1 MTQEIIKNS
10 WYPTGNAISNPEF
23 SKSTGSTLTPLIRF
37 LRQGGHTSS
46 ASIEPKQSRVL
57 ASLKARKSVSP
68 TAIFQAPTQ
77 VTQVPNP
84 FQFSV
89 VFKGTSKLKKA
100 SFNDQDILVNRPD
113 SFSQFAQF
121 VSIKLQKRGTQ
132 AIATYQLNAPDGSWD
147 SANNGTFQFV
157 LRKRQVSDTRG
168 NFARQTNLGQV
179 QFDLPPG
186 SGTPNPAPPI
196 GVDPINPNPPIP
208 NPNPPIPEPP
218 LPDPGPNQLP
228 TASATAPSVV
238 AGSSSYTFTV
248 NYTDDRGIN
257 VSSLGSNDI
266 RVTGPNSF
274 SPLATLINISAS
286 TNGTPRQAT
295 YQIDAPGGTWNAA
308 DNGTYSIIMRTDQ
321 VSDTN
326 GSFVQSGLLQS
337 FTVEL
342 NFSGVGG
349 RSNLLIES
357 TFDDGSLGTWKQ
369 ETSAPHSLQ
378 LVSSLTDPT
387 NQVAKFELRKDDPEV
402 GLGRRSE
409 VRASSDPIGSER
421 WYAFRVMLEPGYQ
434 NDPTSSEIVAQWHD
448 VPDRNLGE
456 NYRNPPLSL
465 VVRNGNWRV
474 RSRWDSKPLTVD
486 NTPEGSA
493 IVWEGAYQSGVW
505 TDWVFHVKW
514 SSGTDGLVEVWKDG
528 AKVGTQQGPSTYN
541 DQIGPYFKYGMYK
554 SDWNSSVNPT
564 PSIITTPRISYFD
577 EVRVGDAGA
586 TYEDVA
592 PTGE

>member
-1 MTQEIIKNS
+1 MTQEIIKNA

-23 SKSTGSTLTPLIRF
+23 SKSAGSTLTPLIRF
-37 LRQGGHTSS
+37 LRQGGHTPS

-57 ASLKARKSVSP
+57 ASLKARKSIGP

-77 VTQVPNP
+77 VTQVPNS

-89 VFKGTSKLKKA
+89 VFKSKSKLKKA

-121 VSIKLQKRGTQ
+121 VSIKLQKRGTR

-186 SGTPNPAPPI
+186 SGTPSPAPPI
-196 GVDPINPNPPIP
+196 GVDPINPDPPIP
-208 NPNPPIPEPP
+208 IPNPPIPEPP
-218 LPDPGPNQLP
+218 LPDPVPNQIP
-228 TASATAPSVV
+228 TASAISPSVV
-238 AGSSSYTFTV
+238 AGRSSSAFTV
-248 NYTDDRGIN
+248 TYTDDQGIN
-257 VSSLGSNDI
+257 VSSLDSNDI
-266 RVTGPNSF
+266 RITAPNGF
-274 SPLATLINISAS
+274 NQLATWLNTSVN
-286 TNGTPRQAT
+286 TNGTPRQVT
-295 YQIDAPGGTWNAA
+295 YQLNAPGGTWNAA
-308 DNGTYSIIMRTDQ
+308 DNGTYSITMQTDQ

-337 FTVEL
+337 FTVNL
-342 NFSGVGG
+342 TDPVVVD

-357 TFDDGSLGTWKQ
+357 TFDSGGLGTWRR
-369 ETSAPHSLQ
+369 ETSAPHSVQ
-378 LVSSLTDPT
+378 VVNSLTDPT

-409 VRASSDPIGSER
+409 LTRISDPIGSNR
-421 WYAFRVMLEPGYQ
+421 WYGFRIMLEPGYQ
-434 NDPTSSEIVAQWHD
+434 DDPSSYEIVAQWHD

-456 NYRNPPLSL
+456 SYRNPPLAL
-465 VVRNGNWRV
+465 FVRNGNWRV
-474 RSRWDSKPLTVD
+474 RSRWDSKPLTVG
-486 NTPEGSA
+486 NIPEGRA
-493 IVWEGAYQSGVW
+493 IVWEGPYQAGVW

-528 AKVGTQQGPSTYN
+528 VKVGTQQGPSTYN

-554 SDWNSSVNPT
+554 ADWNGSVNPT